1 MDDAGKHTG
10 HSRCHPRR
18 HRIAVPAAGAE
29 GAAGAEAARRWC
41 GARSPRDRPRRGQG
55 FRAFLSN
62 HRLRAARGQ
71 RAGVTSMTETII
83 ASRVVGG
90 WRYQIDTDAAR
101 LDIALIHHFL
111 AKCSHWAWDIPLDTL
126 RRALAHSMAF
136 GIYREGAQVG
146 FARIVTDQATF
157 AYLA

>member
-1 MDDAGKHTG
+1 LRRAG
-10 HSRCHPRR
+10 
-18 HRIAVPAAGAE
+18 IV
-29 GAAGAEAARRWC
+29 
-41 GARSPRDRPRRGQG
+41 QG
-55 FRAFLSN
+55 K
-62 HRLRAARGQ
+62 

-157 AYLA
+157 AYLADVFVVAEERNAGLGQ